1 MRKIQFEENEYL
13 VMAMFEGENRL
24 ITMEKIREVIP
35 YVEDDEEIYPLV
47 MTTLEKLKCLS
58 DEEFKKIDLEP
69 YKQEVED
76 EDE

>member
-1 MRKIQFEENEYL
+1 MRKIEFEENEYL

-35 YVEDDEEIYPLV
+35 YVEDDAEIYPLV
-47 MTTLEKLKCLS
+47 MTTLEKMKCLS